1 MNESEI
7 DLYAYV
13 ILFKNKWK
21 LIVAFALLFG
31 AVSAYYSLRQTPIYE
46 AKTTIL
52 MRSGSSGSI
61 SQVNG
66 LASAL
71 GINVGRGG
79 SSADDIIGLMKSRV
93 VAEKVLDDMNLTK
106 RIKGWDDPKIDRQS
120 LISAV
125 GGMLL
130 PTGTFGSI
138 LEIKTA
144 ADDPQLAA
152 DLADGFVAAVAYYW
166 NELNFTEAQNKLKY
180 IDKELPRLKDDLSL
194 VEDKVK
200 MAPGTAMS
208 FQGSVQRDYEIYN
221 SVYTMMRKEQESTKL
236 EAAKELPP
244 FAVIDKAV
252 KPTSPSRPKTKLNV
266 TIGLMTGLFL
276 GIFVAIMQ
284 EYFAVSSGRR
294 K

>member
-1 MNESEI
+1 MSQSEI

-13 ILFKNKWK
+13 VLFKNKWK
-21 LIVAFALLFG
+21 LVVIFTLLFG
-31 AVSAYYSLRQTPIYE
+31 ALSAFFSLRQTPIYE

-52 MRSGSSGSI
+52 MRSGGSGGSL
-61 SQVNG
+61 SQVSG
-66 LASAL
+66 LASVL

-93 VAEKVLDDMNLTK
+93 VAEKVLEDMALTK

-144 ADDPQLAA
+144 ANDPQLAA
-152 DLADGFVAAVAYYW
+152 DLADGFVAAVGYYW

-200 MAPGTAMS
+200 MAPGTALS

-221 SVYTMMRKEQESTKL
+221 SVYMMMRKEQESTKL

-252 KPTSPSRPKTKLNV
+252 KPTVPSRPKTKLNV
-266 TIGLMTGLFL
+266 TIGLMTGLFF
-276 GIFVAIMQ
+276 GIFVVVMQ
-284 EYFAVSSGRR
+284 EYFSVSGR
-294 K
+294 KS

>member
-1 MNESEI
+1 MNQEI
-7 DLYAYV
+7 DLYAY
-13 ILFKNKWK
+13 ILLFKNKWK
-21 LIVAFALLFG
+21 LIVVFTLLFG
-31 AVSAYYSLRQTPIYE
+31 ALSAFYSLRQTPIYE

-52 MRSGSSGSI
+52 MRSGGSSI

-66 LASAL
+66 LASVL

-93 VAEKVLDDMNLTK
+93 VAEKVLDDLNLVK
-106 RIKGWDDPKIDRQS
+106 RIKGWDNPNSDRQG

-125 GGMLL
+125 SGMLL

-144 ADDPQLAA
+144 APDPQLAA
-152 DLADGFVAAVAYYW
+152 DLADAFVAAVGYYW

-200 MAPGTAMS
+200 MAPGTALS

-244 FAVIDKAV
+244 FAVIDKAI
-252 KPTSPSRPKTKLNV
+252 KPTSPSRPKTRLNV
-266 TIGLMTGLFL
+266 TIGLMTGLFF

-284 EYFAVSSGRR
+284 EYFAVSTR
-294 K
+294 KG